1 MSIVDKMKQA
11 YIVMNKYMHIYNI
24 QTNSE
29 FLDER
34 YASEL
39 VRNVHSIEKG
49 LSLREVR
56 PFFGVPKILEAY
68 EYAKTLIEHKVHFE
82 EVCMFIGALRA
93 YIEYHTDNHLDNEK
107 VEKVRQIYLDLLE
120 RETTKMK
127 VAGGYII
134 VNNKGY
140 SKERDSLITDLI
152 KNRHSIREFDLTP
165 IDDKLLLEAIDLAR
179 YCPSACNRQ
188 GFRVHIVSKENMR
201 VFDGWF
207 DGIGGFAN
215 EIQKMILV
223 TGKISAYRVNE
234 EFQYIVSASVFAGYL
249 TMTLEAK
256 NIGCCFVQRPLLQ
269 SKQWDKVTSE
279 LNIDKDEQIICAL
292 GIGNMLEEFKAP
304 ISHRINI
311 EQIVN
316 IH

>member
-1 MSIVDKMKQA
+1 MSLKDKLRQV
-11 YIVMNKYMHIYNI
+11 YIVMNKYNHIYNI

-29 FLDER
+29 FLNER
-34 YASEL
+34 YSSEL
-39 VRNVHSIEKG
+39 IRNVHSIEKG

-56 PFFGVPKILEAY
+56 PFFGVPKIKEAY
-68 EYAKTLIEHKVHFE
+68 RYARSLIEHKVHSE

-93 YIEYHTDNHLDNEK
+93 YLEYHERNGLNNEN
-107 VEKVRQIYLDLLE
+107 VEQVRKIYLDLLG
-120 RETTKMK
+120 REVTKK
-127 VAGGYII
+127 DVAGGYYTLK
-134 VNNKGY
+134 NSGY
-140 SKERDSLITDLI
+140 SKEKDLIITDVI
-152 KNRHSIREFDLTP
+152 KNRHSVREFDTSP

-188 GFRVHIVSKENMR
+188 GFRVHIVSKEKMS

-215 EIQKMILV
+215 EIQKMVLV

-256 NIGCCFVQRPLLQ
+256 NIGCCFVQRPVLH
-269 SKQWDKVTSE
+269 SRQWDKVSSE
-279 LNIDKDEQIICAL
+279 LNIDKDEQVICAL
-292 GIGNMLEEFKAP
+292 GIGNLLEEYKVP
-304 ISHRINI
+304 ISHRINL
-311 EQIVN
+311 EQIVSY
-316 IH
+316 H